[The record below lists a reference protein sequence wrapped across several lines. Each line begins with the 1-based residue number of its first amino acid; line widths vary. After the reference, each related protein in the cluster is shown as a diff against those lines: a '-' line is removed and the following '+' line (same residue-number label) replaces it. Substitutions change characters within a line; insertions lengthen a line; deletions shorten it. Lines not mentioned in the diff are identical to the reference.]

1 MKKGMLILLTL
12 VLGFSMALAGCGG
25 GSETTETK
33 PETTAPSTN
42 TEEKKEEPAEPKTLI
57 FGRGGD
63 SVALDPAIVTDGES
77 IKVTK
82 NIFDTLLDYEEGGT
96 KVEPALAVE
105 LPEVSPDGLVY
116 TFKLRQG
123 VKFHD
128 GTDFNA
134 DAVVFNFERWGNAT
148 EEQKSQF
155 EYYSA
160 MFGGFKGDEGHVIKE
175 VKALDPYTVQF
186 TLSRPQGPFLQN
198 IAMPPFAIASPAAL
212 QQYGDK
218 FLENPVGTGA
228 FIFKEWKRN
237 DTITLEKNPNYWL
250 EGFPLV
256 DTLIYRSIPDN
267 SARFTALQSG
277 DIDIMDGLNPQD
289 ASAVEG
295 NSDLQLI
302 LRPSMN
308 VGYLGFNVDREPF
321 NKKEVRVA
329 LSHAVNKEGIIK
341 AFFNGQAVAA
351 KNPMPPSIW
360 GYNDSIQDY
369 PYDLEKAKQLLAEA
383 GYPDGFEMD
392 LWAMPVP
399 RPYMPD
405 GMKVA
410 EAIKSDFEKIGVKAN
425 IVTKDWA
432 QYLDETKQGKQ
443 DMYLLGW
450 TGDNGDPDN
459 FIYVLLDQDN
469 AGGSNRSF
477 YKNQE
482 LHDIL
487 IQAQTLSDINERT
500 KLYEQAQVII
510 HEEAPWV
517 PLVHSTPGLAARA
530 NVKGFVASPTGS
542 DKMTKVSV
550 E

>member
-1 MKKGMLILLTL
+1 MKKGLLILLAL
-12 VLGFSMALAGCGG
+12 VLSFSMVLAGCGG
-25 GSETTETK
+25 DKAAET
-33 PETTAPSTN
+33 PEATTPSTE
-42 TEEKKEEPAEPKTLI
+42 TEEKKEETVEPKTLV

-63 SVALDPAIVTDGES
+63 SVALDPAVVTDGES

-105 LPEVSPDGLVY
+105 LPEVSADGLVY
-116 TFKLRQG
+116 TFKLREG

-134 DAVVFNFERWGNAT
+134 EAVVFNFERWANAT

-155 EYYSA
+155 EYYSS

-175 VKALDPYTVQF
+175 VKAVDANTVQF

-212 QQYGDK
+212 QKHGDK

-289 ASAVEG
+289 ATAVEG

-308 VGYLGFNVDREPF
+308 VGYLGFNVEREPF
-321 NKKEVRVA
+321 NKIEVRVA

-341 AFFNGQAVAA
+341 AFFNGQAVPA

-360 GYNDSIQDY
+360 GYNDSIEDY
-369 PYDLEKAKQLLAEA
+369 PYDLAKAKQLLADA

-410 EAIKSDFEKIGVKAN
+410 EALKADFEKIGVKVN
-425 IVTKDWA
+425 IVTMDWA

-469 AGGSNRSF
+469 AAGSNRSR

-487 IQAQTLSDINERT
+487 IQAQTLSDISERT

-510 HEEAPWV
+510 HDEAPWV
-517 PLVHSTPGLAARA
+517 PLVHSTPALAARA